1 MNFQH
6 RVLNSQYCLTELE
19 EELADYIVQNKE
31 EVAQMKIVTL
41 ASQLYTV
48 PNTIT
53 RFCHKLGY
61 DGFTELKVELK
72 HELYIPQ
79 KNDFESILLKNL
91 EIINPQKE
99 EAIIKLFQKHSK
111 VNFFALEQGRVI
123 ARACTEHFYTLT
135 DKFRFYYYE
144 NELVKRIE
152 EEKESVFFFISLS
165 GEKDVILKTAQ
176 LAKDEGHKVISLTNL
191 TENSLTKIAD
201 ISLYCYA
208 CKSVYRHYDVTDKT
222 PLMIVMNS
230 LYRHYQKHFSES

>member
-1 MNFQH
+1 MDFKH
-6 RVLNSQYCLTELE
+6 KVLNYRYCLTELE
-19 EELADYIVQNKE
+19 EELADYIVQNRE

-41 ASQLYTV
+41 ASQLYTA

-72 HELYIPQ
+72 NELYVPQ
-79 KNDFESILLKNL
+79 KNDFENILLKNL

-99 EAIIKLFQKHSK
+99 EKIIRLFQKCSK
-111 VNFFALEQGRVI
+111 VNFFALEQGIII
-123 ARACTEHFYTLT
+123 AKACTEHFYTLT
-135 DKFRFYYYE
+135 DKFRFYFYE

-165 GEKDVILKTAQ
+165 GEKDVILKMAK
-176 LAKDEGHKVISLTNL
+176 LAKEEGHKVVSLTNL
-191 TENSLTKIAD
+191 TENSLAEIAD

-208 CKSVYRHYDVTDKT
+208 YKSFYRHFDVTDKT
-222 PLMIVMNS
+222 PLMIIMNS
-230 LYRHYQKHFSES
+230 LYRHYLETLSGS